1 MQMTEIR
8 CKKPDVILIKDTAFG
23 VYGEDGKKVT
33 DDKIVII
40 EALKA
45 LASAKR
51 KLEAL
56 LRK

>member
-1 MQMTEIR
+1 MTEIR

-23 VYGEDGKKVT
+23 VYDEDGKKVT